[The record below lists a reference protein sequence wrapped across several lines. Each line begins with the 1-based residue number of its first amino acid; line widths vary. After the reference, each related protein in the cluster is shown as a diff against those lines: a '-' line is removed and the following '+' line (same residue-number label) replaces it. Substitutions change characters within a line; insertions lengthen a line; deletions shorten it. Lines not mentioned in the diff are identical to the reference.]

1 MHSANDNTPVTSEE
15 LCVALV
21 FLIRSFLSRLLPESL
36 VLFPDATSPAIENV
50 RSTDAL
56 GAGTLSKSQ
65 ASGATWEE
73 VCSLEIQNCIG
84 SRL

>member
-15 LCVALV
+15 LRVALV

-36 VLFPDATSPAIENV
+36 VLFPDATSAVEDV
-50 RSTDAL
+50 HSTGAL

-65 ASGATWEE
+65 AIGATWEE

>member
-15 LCVALV
+15 LRVALV
-21 FLIRSFLSRLLPESL
+21 FLIRTFLSRLLPESL
-36 VLFPDATSPAIENV
+36 VLFPDATSAVENV
-50 RSTDAL
+50 CSTGAL

>member
-15 LCVALV
+15 LRVALV
-21 FLIRSFLSRLLPESL
+21 FLIRTFLSRLLPESL
-36 VLFPDATSPAIENV
+36 VLFPDATSAVGNV
-50 RSTDAL
+50 CSTGAL